1 MSDISLGSGIRS
13 NLLSLQRNSS
23 TFQTVNARL
32 SSGKKVGSAV
42 DNPTSYFADVNLK
55 DRASG
60 LSGRLD
66 AMGQSIQRIQAADTG
81 ITRVRTFLSQMSG
94 VVNDAIGQ
102 TDADQRAALGKQF
115 NSLIVQMSEV
125 IKDSS
130 YAGSNLL
137 RGNERDE
144 VQFNESFD
152 DSKLDVLGFNIQRF
166 ENDEDAS
173 GFRLDGDG
181 FLKAAASG
189 GGAIASATAGSKSDI
204 GEGTGFAVFMTTQ
217 YSGTSNVAAGIQ
229 SFGATS
235 AAGAATSYGAAGT
248 STGAHNVDW
257 TADDY
262 KATLKDVVKQ
272 IEDFDNSLKAQAS
285 GLSNN
290 LAIITNREE
299 FTNDM
304 INTLTEG
311 GDKLVLAD
319 LNEEAAN
326 LLALQ
331 TANSLGTQALSLSN
345 QQSQSVLQLLG

>member
-1 MSDISLGSGIRS
+1 MSDIALSSGIRN
-13 NLLSLQRNSS
+13 NLLALQRNSAQ
-23 TFQTVNARL
+23 FQTVNNRL
-32 SSGKKVGSAV
+32 STGKKVSSAV

-60 LSGRLD
+60 LSDRLD
-66 AMGQSIQRIQAADTG
+66 AMGQSIQRIQAADAG
-81 ITRVRTFLSQMSG
+81 ITRVRTFLSQMTG

-125 IKDSS
+125 VKDSS

-137 RGNERDE
+137 RGNEKDE
-144 VQFNESFD
+144 VQFSESFD
-152 DSKLDVLGFNIQRF
+152 ESKLEVLGFNVQRF
-166 ENDEDAS
+166 EDDANAS
-173 GFRLDGDG
+173 AFRLDDQG
-181 FLKAAASG
+181 FLEAAASTG
-189 GGAIASATAGSKSDI
+189 DAGAADGS
-204 GEGTGFAVFMTTQ
+204 GFAIFMTSQ
-217 YSGTSNVAAGIQ
+217 YSGTDNAAAGIQ
-229 SFGATS
+229 SFGATDASGS
-235 AAGAATSYGAAGT
+235 AAVNYNATGDAI
-248 STGAHNVDW
+248 GAHNVDW

-262 KATLKDVVKQ
+262 KTTLKDVVKQ
-272 IEDFDNSLKAQAS
+272 IEDFDSALKAQAS
-285 GLSNN
+285 GLANN

-304 INTLTEG
+304 INTLIEG

-331 TANSLGTQALSLSN
+331 TANSLGTRALSLAN